1 MSSIKTAY
9 GSNNQ
14 SLTLTLASLASA
26 GARATTKI
34 DNTSNLF
41 LDLQFQLKVK
51 SGGSGTSASGF
62 VNIYAVGSADG
73 GSSFPEGASGT
84 DGGVTLTV
92 PTNARLIGSM
102 NVVANATTYTSET
115 MSVAAAF
122 GGVLPAFTVI
132 IVENQT
138 GHALDATEGNHAY
151 FYQGVYATAA

>member
-26 GARATTKI
+26 GARASTKI

-41 LDLQFQLKVK
+41 LDLLFQLKVK

-102 NVVANATTYTSET
+102 NVVANTTTYTSET
-115 MSVAAAF
+115 MNVAAAF